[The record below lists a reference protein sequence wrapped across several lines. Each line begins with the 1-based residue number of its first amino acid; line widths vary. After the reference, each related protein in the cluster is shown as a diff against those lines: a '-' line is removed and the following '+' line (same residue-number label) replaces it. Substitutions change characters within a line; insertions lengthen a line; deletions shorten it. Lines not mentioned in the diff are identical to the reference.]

1 MQPETE
7 LARYRILVAEDDS
20 MMHELITTRLELAGY
35 RTLHARDGLEA
46 LTQLRDAPSA
56 MLLDINM
63 PNLDGFGVL
72 REMRKLGYLNR
83 VPTMV
88 LTARNQT
95 SDVQEAVKLGAR
107 DFMTKPFETPTL
119 LSRVARLLRQRSA
132 GPAIP
137 IHGRPAS
144 ADVHEI

>member
-7 LARYRILVAEDDS
+7 LARYRILVAEDDA

-46 LTQLRDAPSA
+46 LTRLRDAPSA

-95 SDVQEAVKLGAR
+95 ADVQEAVKLGAR

-119 LSRVARLLRQRSA
+119 LSRVARLLRQR
-132 GPAIP
+132 PAAP
-137 IHGRPAS
+137 AVPTGQRPTA